1 MAIRTNLTRTARMKR
16 TILGLAAAASMTIPM
31 TATTVMAEPMEYVRV
46 CNEVG
51 GPGWYY
57 VPGTEICFNAV
68 TGELVNQGLTP
79 INFGITIMDR
89 VATLEERLGFA
100 LSGAAIGIAL
110 PSPIMPEGHT
120 FAITG
125 NWGQVAGAHAF
136 GLATAVQV
144 TPHFLITG
152 GAGFGVGTGVVGTRA
167 GWNLSFGGR

>member
-1 MAIRTNLTRTARMKR
+1 MKR
-16 TILGLAAAASMTIPM
+16 TILSLAAIATTALPLMATTAAAAP
-31 TATTVMAEPMEYVRV
+31 VEYVRI
-46 CNEVG
+46 CNAVPE
-51 GPGWYY
+51 PGWYY
-57 VPGTEICFNAV
+57 VPGTEVCFNAV
-68 TGELVNQGLTP
+68 TGELANQGLHTP
-79 INFGITIMDR
+79 NFGITVMDR
-89 VATLEERLGFA
+89 VATLEERVGFA

-144 TPHFLITG
+144 TPHLLITG
-152 GAGFGVGTGVVGTRA
+152 GAGFGIGTGVVGTRA

>member
-1 MAIRTNLTRTARMKR
+1 MKR
-16 TILGLAAAASMTIPM
+16 TILSLAAAAAIALPLM
-31 TATTVMAEPMEYVRV
+31 ATTAEAQVEYVRI
-46 CNEVG
+46 CSAVG

-57 VPGTEICFNAV
+57 VPGTEICFNAA
-68 TGELVNQGLTP
+68 TGEMVNQGLNTP
-79 INFGITIMDR
+79 NFGITIMDR

-152 GAGFGVGTGVVGTRA
+152 GAGFGIGTGVVGTRA